1 MGLVQ
6 TWGPRHVHQPSCSW
20 RFRQG
25 NVLRNR
31 LVWSKQRW
39 FLNETVRSLERLSGK
54 SVGICYPLYDDISS
68 KTHEGARQVASDKFK
83 IKVWGRDS
91 VKSSV

>member
-6 TWGPRHVHQPSCSW
+6 AWRHVHQPSYPW
-20 RFRQG
+20 RFRLG
-25 NVLRNR
+25 NVLRYK
-31 LVWSKQRW
+31 LLWSEQRCC
-39 FLNETVRSLERLSGK
+39 LKERASPLERLSGK
-54 SVGICYPLYDDISS
+54 SVGICHPLYDDISS